1 MLLLALTRFCLLV
14 PVQIDMSP
22 GSHIAGRFL
31 LVKWKAHNRFRLHAR
46 VSNLLANQQ
55 AFSHEQASA
64 RMQIFCSLNTL
75 KDQYGGKLHV
85 RIRAYKRLCNVNAAC
100 DAALADRGN
109 IDQCAQCIA
118 EVHKCHNLGTRKPML
133 YIFS

>member
-1 MLLLALTRFCLLV
+1 MYTRLQKIVQCERSLTRFGLLV

-64 RMQIFCSLNTL
+64 RMQIFSSLNTL

-85 RIRAYKRLCNVNAAC
+85 RIRAYKRLCNVNAAYKEIIK
-100 DAALADRGN
+100 
-109 IDQCAQCIA
+109 IDI
-118 EVHKCHNLGTRKPML
+118 K
-133 YIFS
+133 

>member
-1 MLLLALTRFCLLV
+1 MVLLALTRFCLLV

-64 RMQIFCSLNTL
+64 RMQILCSLNTL

-85 RIRAYKRLCNVNAAC
+85 RIRTYKRLCNVNAALEYSGC
-100 DAALADRGN
+100 KIFACEQKLAFAKKLVG
-109 IDQCAQCIA
+109 
-118 EVHKCHNLGTRKPML
+118 
-133 YIFS
+133 